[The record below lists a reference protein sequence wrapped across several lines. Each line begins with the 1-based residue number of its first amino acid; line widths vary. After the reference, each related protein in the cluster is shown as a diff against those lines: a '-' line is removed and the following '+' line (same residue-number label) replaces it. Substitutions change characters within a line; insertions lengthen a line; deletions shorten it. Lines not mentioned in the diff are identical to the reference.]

1 MSSSLPQTATNS
13 QSLNGIITLSDGVV
27 TIEDGVI
34 SGLTEL
40 ELTDLQVSD
49 TATIEN
55 LVVNNQIDMTSGRI
69 LNLENGSLGTDAV
82 NKNQLDLKADT
93 SYVDGNFLNKV
104 TATTQNVNAD
114 INMNTKKITGL
125 AIGSNG
131 TDAVNKNQL
140 DLKSDI
146 SYLDGN
152 FVNKVT
158 NTTQSIAAK
167 LSLSNVTTDI
177 FTNPII
183 QFTNTNITP
192 INQGQ
197 FIRFLKAVSQQANLE
212 IGGLSFCSNDY
223 SNTLRRQADLIC
235 SMNSNTL
242 PEINLKFNNGTIN
255 PLTIN
260 YGQFISRNNKQ
271 YFQKQDGTNIF
282 NYIDTLDYVAFS
294 KEISLGSNKIIN
306 LAAPTDDGDAVN
318 KQFLDTNFLNKTT
331 GTTQNVASRLT
342 FNNTTSGFSNPIIQL
357 TNAITGSNKGMHL
370 QFFKN
375 FNRLPNTEIGSIV
388 FADKDAITS
397 GTSRAVQ
404 LTASIDSVSNPLLN
418 ITFDSGDFNPLTIS
432 TTQTILRNDD
442 FYIINKTTAQHV
454 FTYFNATDKFTMS
467 KELDM
472 TTNDITNVNSI
483 TADGNINTTANMS
496 CVDFNS
502 GGNQILGT
510 NSSDSLNVKS
520 SSFFESD
527 VLIESNKHIGFY
539 NSDLTADSGVKMY
552 FDRSIGSLGR
562 FYMDMRGSEIQIR
575 TDASSEPT
583 SERVKINNSETTINN
598 NLIAN
603 GNVNLG
609 NNPTVDTTTIN
620 SVATFNGTTTF
631 NSETTINNNL
641 IANGNVNLGNNP
653 TVDTTTI
660 NSVSTFNGT
669 ATFNSE
675 TTINNNLLCNGNNT
689 LGNSTTGDS
698 TTVNSVATFNGTTT
712 FNDNTTFNSIS
723 TYNGTT
729 TFNND
734 VLIEGTNKLTFNN
747 DDLTSA
753 NGMLMRHNGLVGF
766 LDVRGNEFR
775 IRTSSTGTPN
785 TIRFKVNDE
794 NTTVIN
800 NFFVDG
806 STTLG
811 NDIGNDTTVFNSKAN
826 FPSGSEL
833 KFNANS
839 ALIFQTGSSTTFAS
853 GSNTNFQDGANLT
866 FSSNS
871 LYLSEADIQY
881 YNVQI
886 FQPGSYID
894 GARINLISKT
904 SDFTLNYL
912 SNFENGC
919 ICNHTSGTL
928 NITMPNTGG
937 ASGQY
942 WRRRNYIIK
951 VRETTVKLKQNT
963 TTLNTK
969 IDELTGDV
977 NYTTD
982 YKTINLVFDENY
994 HENGQIWIISD
1005 R

>member
-1 MSSSLPQTATNS
+1 MLGA
-13 QSLNGIITLSDGVV
+13 
-27 TIEDGVI
+27 
-34 SGLTEL
+34 
-40 ELTDLQVSD
+40 
-49 TATIEN
+49 
-55 LVVNNQIDMTSGRI
+55 IDM
-69 LNLENGSLGTDAV
+69 
-82 NKNQLDLKADT
+82 
-93 SYVDGNFLNKV
+93 
-104 TATTQNVNAD
+104 
-114 INMNTKKITGL
+114 NT
-125 AIGSNG
+125 
-131 TDAVNKNQL
+131 
-140 DLKSDI
+140 
-146 SYLDGN
+146 
-152 FVNKVT
+152 
-158 NTTQSIAAK
+158 
-167 LSLSNVTTDI
+167 
-177 FTNPII
+177 
-183 QFTNTNITP
+183 
-192 INQGQ
+192 
-197 FIRFLKAVSQQANLE
+197 
-212 IGGLSFCSNDY
+212 
-223 SNTLRRQADLIC
+223 
-235 SMNSNTL
+235 
-242 PEINLKFNNGTIN
+242 
-255 PLTIN
+255 
-260 YGQFISRNNKQ
+260 
-271 YFQKQDGTNIF
+271 
-282 NYIDTLDYVAFS
+282 
-294 KEISLGSNKIIN
+294 SNKIIN

-318 KQFLDTNFLNKTT
+318 KQFLDTNFLNKTN
-331 GTTQNVASRLT
+331 GNTTQTIASRLT
-342 FNNTTSGFSNPIIQL
+342 LFNTTSGSSNPIINLQ
-357 TNAITGSNKGMHL
+357 NSITGSNNGMYL

-375 FNRLPNTEIGSIV
+375 FNRFPDTEIGSIV
-388 FADKDAITS
+388 FADKAVS
-397 GTSRAVQ
+397 SQATSRAVQ

-418 ITFDSGDFNPLTIS
+418 ITFDSGDFNPLTINN
-432 TTQTILRNDD
+432 TQTILRNND
-442 FYIINKTTAQHV
+442 FYLKNKT
-454 FTYFNATDKFTMS
+454 ATQNLLYYTSSNDFWAMS
-467 KELDM
+467 KSLNM
-472 TTNDITNVNSI
+472 STNNITNVHNLTINAQIDMTSGQIINLADPISNQDASTKYYTDNASVNTNYLKRDGSLAMTGGLNMNSNLISNLSDPVLSQQASTKNYTDNASVNTNYLKRDGSLVMLGAIDMNTSNKIINLSDPISNQDASTKYYTDTHSNNSNYLLRDGSLAMTGDLSLDTYNLTTTGDINCNDI

-609 NNPTVDTTTIN
+609 NNPTGDTTTIN

-641 IANGNVNLGNNP
+641 ICNGNVNLGNN
-653 TVDTTTI
+653 TTGDTTTI
-660 NSVSTFNGT
+660 
-669 ATFNSE
+669 
-675 TTINNNLLCNGNNT
+675 
-689 LGNSTTGDS
+689 D
-698 TTVNSVATFNGTTT
+698 SVATFNGTTT

-729 TFNND
+729 TFNDD
-734 VLIEGTNKLTFNN
+734 VLIEGTKKLSFNN
-747 DDLTSA
+747 DDLSSA
-753 NGMLMRHNGLVGF
+753 TGMLMRHNGLVGF

-794 NTTVIN
+794 NTSVIN

-806 STTLG
+806 NTTLG
-811 NDIGNDTTVFNSKAN
+811 NDIGNDTTTFNSKAN

-904 SDFTLNYL
+904 SDFGLDYL
-912 SNFENGC
+912 TNFENGC